1 MSKKFYGLK
10 IYDYETAVIFIQ
22 QLQEVFPLAFPKK
35 PKDKVP
41 LMIGI
46 SEQLAIEFKI
56 DKKIINNSLKLWCW
70 GGRYRLAL
78 SVVGADRLDLYGN
91 KSGFVLDGQQR
102 PGINNK
108 NKVV

>member
-10 IYDYETAVIFIQ
+10 RDDYETAVMFIQ

-46 SEQLAIEFKI
+46 DEQLSNEFKI

-70 GGRYRLAL
+70 GGRYRSAL
-78 SVVGADRLDLYGN
+78 SIIGAGRLDLYGN
-91 KSGFVLDGQQR
+91 KVGFVLDGQQR
-102 PGINNK
+102 PVNNK